1 MIANDTYRA
10 LSVKYYRPRE
20 QKDEPQQDYQIVAAG
35 KNRLAAAL
43 RVSVQGDPSANLVS
57 QTRFERQAV
66 WRQQIGSREARPFL
80 EHRSKNPMNKNSIIV
95 LIAAASAL
103 LLAAPV
109 MAQEI
114 MEGTVEDIT
123 ITIKTDAG
131 TKTYQVDS
139 ALELDDVDEGD
150 EVRFVVDDDEIELI
164 EEINDD
170 DD

>member
-1 MIANDTYRA
+1 MNKVPMIALT
-10 LSVKYYRPRE
+10 
-20 QKDEPQQDYQIVAAG
+20 AA
-35 KNRLAAAL
+35 
-43 RVSVQGDPSANLVS
+43 V
-57 QTRFERQAV
+57 
-66 WRQQIGSREARPFL
+66 
-80 EHRSKNPMNKNSIIV
+80 
-95 LIAAASAL
+95 SAL

-114 MEGTVEDIT
+114 MEGTVEEIT
-123 ITIKTDAG
+123 VKIKTDAG

>member
-1 MIANDTYRA
+1 
-10 LSVKYYRPRE
+10 
-20 QKDEPQQDYQIVAAG
+20 
-35 KNRLAAAL
+35 
-43 RVSVQGDPSANLVS
+43 
-57 QTRFERQAV
+57 
-66 WRQQIGSREARPFL
+66 
-80 EHRSKNPMNKNSIIV
+80 MNKNSIIAFT
-95 LIAAASAL
+95 AAVSAL

-114 MEGTVEDIT
+114 MEGTVENIT
-123 ITIKTDAG
+123 VTIKTDAG

>member
-1 MIANDTYRA
+1 MIRIPMIALT
-10 LSVKYYRPRE
+10 
-20 QKDEPQQDYQIVAAG
+20 
-35 KNRLAAAL
+35 
-43 RVSVQGDPSANLVS
+43 SAV
-57 QTRFERQAV
+57 
-66 WRQQIGSREARPFL
+66 
-80 EHRSKNPMNKNSIIV
+80 
-95 LIAAASAL
+95 SAL

-114 MEGTVEDIT
+114 MEGTVENIT
-123 ITIKTDAG
+123 VTIKTDAG